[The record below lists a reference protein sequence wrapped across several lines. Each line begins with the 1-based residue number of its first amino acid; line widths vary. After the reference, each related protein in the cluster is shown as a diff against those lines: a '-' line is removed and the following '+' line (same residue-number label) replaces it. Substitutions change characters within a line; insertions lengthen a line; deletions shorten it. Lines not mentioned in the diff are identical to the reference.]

1 MHAELLSQVWY
12 ITTGATYSS
21 DSHRMLQGGEQKEG
35 SKMDDLNAGSS
46 SRIEEP
52 RANSSEIEKG
62 VDGRTE

>member
-1 MHAELLSQVWY
+1 
-12 ITTGATYSS
+12 
-21 DSHRMLQGGEQKEG
+21 MLQGGEQKEG